1 MGYDT
6 LTEKRIVQ
14 THYLKKDHLSSIL
27 FMNFKAGIL
36 ILTEDQL
43 ICKVFRQN
51 SENVQE
57 SEWYIERDIN

>member
-1 MGYDT
+1 
-6 LTEKRIVQ
+6 
-14 THYLKKDHLSSIL
+14 
-27 FMNFKAGIL
+27 MNFKAGIL
-36 ILTEDQL
+36 ILTKDQL